1 MGALHPNVL
10 LPAVTSLLGVVFAG
24 VLFVRFVRR
33 RQAYYLVWTL
43 GLVWYA
49 LADGAEALGGGLGW
63 TSGLYRL
70 WYASGA
76 IGVAAYLGAGTL
88 FLHRHPSFGSLT
100 VLFIVG
106 GAPAVLATHHLEI
119 GLVVLGFAMVLAL
132 VLTWHPAWFA
142 YAVFSVLL
150 VTSAL
155 AAVRVFTAPVE
166 LSLLPTS
173 PDQVVSGQAFD
184 AETRALSPP
193 FNIAGALVL
202 VLGAGVSAWHFW
214 RTRTA
219 PARVASNVLIAL
231 GAFVPSLASG
241 LTRFGITSLFFA
253 GELIGM
259 VCILAGFL
267 LSGSRNGSRNV
278 EV

>member
-1 MGALHPNVL
+1 
-10 LPAVTSLLGVVFAG
+10 
-24 VLFVRFVRR
+24 
-33 RQAYYLVWTL
+33 
-43 GLVWYA
+43 
-49 LADGAEALGGGLGW
+49 
-63 TSGLYRL
+63 
-70 WYASGA
+70 
-76 IGVAAYLGAGTL
+76 
-88 FLHRHPSFGSLT
+88 
-100 VLFIVG
+100 
-106 GAPAVLATHHLEI
+106 
-119 GLVVLGFAMVLAL
+119 
-132 VLTWHPAWFA
+132 VLTWRPRWFP
-142 YAVFSVLL
+142 YAVFAVLL
-150 VTSAL
+150 VASAV

-184 AETRALSPP
+184 PETRALSPP

-202 VLGAGVSAWHFW
+202 VLGASVSAWQFS

-219 PARVASNVLIAL
+219 PARVVSNVLIAL

-259 VCILAGFL
+259 VCILAGFM
-267 LSGSRNGSRNV
+267 LSGSRTGSRNV